1 MKITDMLNEEQF
13 GIVKHELTDADY
25 QRPTSVYDMTPEQK
39 RLVQMGQRIK
49 ASLSPRTSDVKWEDD
64 EQWLMAMKMS
74 DALIDAGKN
83 DTDVTPLLKAKGIE
97 MDQAK
102 AIIDKVKSGN
112 VDITKHTDGDHDG
125 MDKLAKAVD
134 AA

>member
-1 MKITDMLNEEQF
+1 MLNEEQF
-13 GIVKHELTDADY
+13 GMVKHELTDADY

-102 AIIDKVKSGN
+102 AKTLSSSMSISEKTQIFQ
-112 VDITKHTDGDHDG
+112 ITLKRAPR
-125 MDKLAKAVD
+125 KKKNN
-134 AA
+134 

>member
-1 MKITDMLNEEQF
+1 MKITDMLNEDQF
-13 GIVKHELTDADY
+13 APVKDELADY
-25 QRPTSVYDMTPEQK
+25 QRPTSVYDMTPQQK
-39 RLVQMGQRIK
+39 KLVQMGQKIK
-49 ASLSPRTSDVKWEDD
+49 ASLSPRTSDVQWDDD

-83 DTDVTPLLKAKGIE
+83 DTDVTPLLKSKGVE

-125 MDKLAKAVD
+125 AEKLAKAVAD
-134 AA
+134 A

>member
-1 MKITDMLNEEQF
+1 MLNEDQF
-13 GIVKHELTDADY
+13 APVKDELTDADY
-25 QRPTSVYDMTPEQK
+25 QRPTSVYDMTPQQK
-39 RLVQMGQRIK
+39 KLVQMGQKIK
-49 ASLSPRTSDVKWEDD
+49 ASLSPRTSDVQWDDD

-83 DTDVTPLLKAKGIE
+83 DTDVTPLLKSKGVE

-125 MDKLAKAVD
+125 AEKLAKAVAD
-134 AA
+134 A

>member
-1 MKITDMLNEEQF
+1 MLNEDEF
-13 GIVKHELTDADY
+13 APVKDELTDADF
-25 QRPTSVYDMTPEQK
+25 QRPTSVYDMTPQQNK
-39 RLVQMGQRIK
+39 IVHLGHKIK
-49 ASLSPRTSDVKWEDD
+49 ASLSPTTSDVKWDND

-83 DTDVTPLLKAKGIE
+83 DTDVTPLLKAKGVE

-125 MDKLAKAVD
+125 AEKLAKAVAD
-134 AA
+134 A